1 MAEKG
6 PVARRGIVGQALGFP
21 SRCGSKGCR
30 VVLLSLLEDQ
40 RARAPVKDASE
51 ACTVQQRNSAFF
63 LRTACTTPMPYEVSV
78 GLQNIPWLDSKNGSS
93 MMRRTRS
100 LVHAAVRSYSPSSSL
115 RLASVGGPVNA
126 CDTFHVHARHTR
138 CQAFLVM
145 RTRVS
150 VVWMSRA
157 RAVRRGQWNSN
168 NMERVTGYKHNL
180 RRGQP

>member
-1 MAEKG
+1 MCSVRLRVQSHIPQSPRKAAARCVVWRRKG
-6 PVARRGIVGQALGFP
+6 LLQGVALYLASFRV

-51 ACTVQQRNSAFF
+51 ACTVVLFADR
-63 LRTACTTPMPYEVSV
+63 LHDPYEVSAS
-78 GLQNIPWLDSKNGSS
+78 LQNIQWLDSKNGSS

-126 CDTFHVHARHTR
+126 CDTFHVHAR
-138 CQAFLVM
+138 
-145 RTRVS
+145 
-150 VVWMSRA
+150 
-157 RAVRRGQWNSN
+157 
-168 NMERVTGYKHNL
+168 
-180 RRGQP
+180 

>member
-51 ACTVQQRNSAFF
+51 ACTVVLFADR
-63 LRTACTTPMPYEVSV
+63 LHDPYEVSAS
-78 GLQNIPWLDSKNGSS
+78 LQNIQWLDSKNGSS

-126 CDTFHVHARHTR
+126 CDTFHVHARQTR

>member
-1 MAEKG
+1 MCSVRLRVHSHSHSLLERPRPGVWYGGERACCKAWHCRASFR
-6 PVARRGIVGQALGFP
+6 VP

-78 GLQNIPWLDSKNGSS
+78 GLQNIPWLNSKNGSS

-126 CDTFHVHARHTR
+126 CDTFHVHAR
-138 CQAFLVM
+138 
-145 RTRVS
+145 
-150 VVWMSRA
+150 
-157 RAVRRGQWNSN
+157 
-168 NMERVTGYKHNL
+168 
-180 RRGQP
+180 